1 MQNAGFPVHR
11 LADGAID
18 YGFYR
23 AEAARLRAQSLQQFW
38 REIGRRW
45 AARLSTLNS
54 RPSSLAP
61 GSAVAAQAGSQAAA
75 QGS

>member
-23 AEAARLRAQSLQQFW
+23 AEAARLREQARQRFW
-38 REIGRRW
+38 REIGRRSEAW
-45 AARLSTLNS
+45 LSALRARLSN
-54 RPSSLAP
+54 LAP
-61 GSAVAAQAGSQAAA
+61 GSTVSGAGR
-75 QGS
+75 